1 MRLQKLIEDCKKHE
15 RKAQERLYHMYA
27 GKFFSLCLKYSPSY
41 EQAKD
46 NLQDG
51 FIKIFENIG
60 QYKGKGS
67 FEGWMT
73 RVIINTS
80 LKGYQNKTIFLS
92 IKDEEIANPDV
103 EIEVENLSV
112 DFLTKIIE
120 ELPERYRLVFN
131 LYAVEGFTHKEIAEV
146 LKISEGTSKSNLSRA
161 RLKLKEKIE
170 AGLLL
175 NSRQE

>member
-1 MRLQKLIEDCKKHE
+1 MSLQNLIESCKQQD
-15 RKAQERLYHMYA
+15 RKAQERLYQIYA
-27 GKFFSLCLKYSPSY
+27 GKFFALCLKYSNNY

-51 FIKIFENIG
+51 FIKIFERID
-60 QYKGKGS
+60 QFKGNGS

-73 RVIINTS
+73 RIIINTS
-80 LKGYQNKTIFLS
+80 LKSYQNRTIFLS
-92 IKDEEIANPDV
+92 VKEEEIADPDV
-103 EIEVENLSV
+103 EIDIEDLSI
-112 DFLTKIIE
+112 DFLTRIIQ
-120 ELPERYRLVFN
+120 ELPDRYRLVFN
-131 LYAVEGFTHKEIAEV
+131 LYAVEGFSHKEIADF

-170 AGLLL
+170 AGSLS

>member
-1 MRLQKLIEDCKKHE
+1 MKLQTLIKDCKKQD
-15 RKAQERLYHMYA
+15 RKAQERLYHIYA
-27 GKFFSLCLKYSPSY
+27 GKFFTLCLKYSSNY

-60 QYKGKGS
+60 QFKGRGS

-73 RVIINTS
+73 RIIINTS
-80 LKGYQNKTIFLS
+80 LKEYQNGTIFLS

-103 EIEVENLSV
+103 EIELEDLSL
-112 DFLTKIIE
+112 DFLKQIIQ

-131 LYAVEGFTHKEIAEV
+131 LYVMEGFSHKDIAI
-146 LKISEGTSKSNLSRA
+146 LLNIAEGTSKSNLSRA
-161 RLKLKEKIE
+161 RLKLKERIE
-170 AGLLL
+170 AGSLL